1 MKKTIGAILA
11 VAGVALAGTP
21 VWAADNWGF
30 LPVKSDGF
38 DPDMTLS
45 FMGGI
50 TDPMPHGLDADL
62 SFGLELSMNC
72 FLLDPPQGTIR
83 QQISYMQYDDSGLKI
98 TSFEM
103 NPHYLYRVDDKFS
116 IGIGPGIGYVD
127 ADGRNVNEGALAIQ
141 GGVSLHYKMSNHLF
155 LGAEARYQWTRE
167 LDDTNDDLKNT
178 RIFGKVG
185 YRF

>member
-1 MKKTIGAILA
+1 MSKKIIGMLAI
-11 VAGVALAGTP
+11 AGLVLGNTQ
-21 VWAADNWGF
+21 VWAVDNWEF
-30 LPVKSDGF
+30 LPVKNDGF
-38 DPDMTLS
+38 NSDMTLS

-50 TDPMPHGLDADL
+50 TDPLPHGLDADL

-72 FLLDPPQGTIR
+72 LLLDPPQGIIR
-83 QQISYMQYDDSGLKI
+83 QQFSYMHYDDGGLTI
-98 TSFEM
+98 TSFEL

-127 ADGRNVNEGALAIQ
+127 ADGRDINEGALAIQ
-141 GGVSLHYKMSNHLF
+141 GGVSLHYNMSQRLF
-155 LGAEARYQWTRE
+155 LGAEARYQWTQE
-167 LDDTNDDLKNT
+167 LDDSHDDLKNT